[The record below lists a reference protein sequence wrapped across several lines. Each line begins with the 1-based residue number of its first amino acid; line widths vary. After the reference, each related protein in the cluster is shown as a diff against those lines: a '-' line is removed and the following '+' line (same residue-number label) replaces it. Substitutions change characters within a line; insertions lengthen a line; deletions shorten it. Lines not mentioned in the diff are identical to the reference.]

1 MNIQLCSF
9 GCYLNS
15 YKRISKLSNKELL
28 TWTYKLVICTELF
41 HESSLPKQNLNCSH
55 TCGRIRSST
64 LNATCD
70 PNIDLQF
77 ATASSLVK
85 LGNRNLLCSEAMLS
99 LKEIKM
105 AGSLLVQTEP
115 LLLSNILIGSSVLTL
130 ERGHWERGFLR
141 DDVRAFRERGLR
153 VSRVSPLC
161 GSRAITSFLRED
173 KCFLCFVTGLTE
185 MMPLKTYTDE
195 PWNFE
200 TFFRRCKV
208 YWKM

>member
-130 ERGHWERGFLR
+130 ETGHWERGFLR
-141 DDVRAFRERGLR
+141 DDIRAFREEVCACLAYHPCAARER
-153 VSRVSPLC
+153 SRVSCVKTNVFFILWR
-161 GSRAITSFLRED
+161 GW
-173 KCFLCFVTGLTE
+173 
-185 MMPLKTYTDE
+185 LK
-195 PWNFE
+195 W
-200 TFFRRCKV
+200 CH
-208 YWKM
+208 

>member
-130 ERGHWERGFLR
+130 ETGNEVSCVTTFARFEKRS
-141 DDVRAFRERGLR
+141 AR
-153 VSRVSPLC
+153 VSRITLVRLASDHEF
-161 GSRAITSFLRED
+161 RAWRQMFSLFCDGADWNDATKNKYWWAL
-173 KCFLCFVTGLTE
+173 KLWNVCHE
-185 MMPLKTYTDE
+185 M
-195 PWNFE
+195 
-200 TFFRRCKV
+200 
-208 YWKM
+208 